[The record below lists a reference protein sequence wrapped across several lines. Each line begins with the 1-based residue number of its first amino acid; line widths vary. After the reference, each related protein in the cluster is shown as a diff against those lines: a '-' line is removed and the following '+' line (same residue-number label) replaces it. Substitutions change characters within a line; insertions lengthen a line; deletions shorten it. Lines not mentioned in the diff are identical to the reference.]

1 MSECV
6 CVSARE
12 RERERERESGSLAGH
27 NLRLKK
33 YEQVKRVALTDIWP
47 KRAWELKAAADVKN
61 KKERQLTPPIK
72 IFKIKKSS
80 RFLLVLLF

>member
-1 MSECV
+1 MCV
-6 CVSARE
+6 RVCQRE
-12 RERERERESGSLAGH
+12 IERKKERVAGH

-33 YEQVKRVALTDIWP
+33 YEQVKRVVVALTDIWP

-72 IFKIKKSS
+72 IFKIKKL
-80 RFLLVLLF
+80 FQILLVLLF

>member
-1 MSECV
+1 MCV
-6 CVSARE
+6 CVSE
-12 RERERERESGSLAGH
+12 RGRKRERESGSLAGH

-61 KKERQLTPPIK
+61 KKRETTNATY
-72 IFKIKKSS
+72 
-80 RFLLVLLF
+80 

>member
-1 MSECV
+1 MCV
-6 CVSARE
+6 CVSE
-12 RERERERESGSLAGH
+12 RERKRERESGSLAGH

-33 YEQVKRVALTDIWP
+33 YEQVKRVVVALTDIWP